1 MFMKQIHIFT
11 NSACL
16 FYSFKV
22 KLRLGKILILCDS
35 KISAPKKETDGI
47 LHEINVQ
54 PYSTVAGFWDLKRT
68 KLKRHSKKF

>member
-1 MFMKQIHIFT
+1 MKQNYIST
-11 NSACL
+11 NSFWL

-22 KLRLGKILILCDS
+22 KLRSGKVLHIGTA
-35 KISAPKKETDGI
+35 KWTDGI
-47 LHEINVQ
+47 LLEINVQ